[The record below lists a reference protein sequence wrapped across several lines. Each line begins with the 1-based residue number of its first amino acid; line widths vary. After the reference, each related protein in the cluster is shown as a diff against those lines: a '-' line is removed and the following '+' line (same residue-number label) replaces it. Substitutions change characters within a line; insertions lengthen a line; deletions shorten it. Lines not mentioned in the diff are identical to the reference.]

1 MKRFLKINDFYLILS
16 SLALTRISE
25 SLLGIA
31 VLWSLYVY
39 TDSVYLVGL
48 LTLFQVLP
56 IIIFSFYS
64 GALADSYNN
73 KSILIITNLSRFI
86 LLMVSGLLFYT
97 IQSDLLNII
106 LLYILVFI
114 LAILTSFYL
123 PSFQATIKK
132 TISNQKLINAN
143 SSVEFIKHICNIFGL
158 LLGGLLVDSLGL
170 INTLFLGG
178 VLFLGGAI
186 LMKIAY
192 IPIFS
197 QQIIDK
203 KIKGSISESF
213 SYLRR
218 SSNLL
223 QQSIYYLI
231 IINISVAPISLIFV
245 LMSDQLKL
253 GSIGLSVLMISF
265 SIGSIIGTIC
275 ASYILKIVE
284 ESKVN
289 YLLIVMYSVLVI
301 FTVLISNTLLVI
313 LLIFLTG
320 ITSSLSV
327 IFINTFI
334 QRETSNEFIGRVSS
348 FRSLALRIPPPIIVM
363 IFSYLVD
370 ILNIVYAAIII
381 NSITIILATFVFI
394 KRHKKMVENE

>member
-1 MKRFLKINDFYLILS
+1 M
-16 SLALTRISE
+16 
-25 SLLGIA
+25 
-31 VLWSLYVY
+31 
-39 TDSVYLVGL
+39 
-48 LTLFQVLP
+48 
-56 IIIFSFYS
+56 
-64 GALADSYNN
+64 
-73 KSILIITNLSRFI
+73 
-86 LLMVSGLLFYT
+86 
-97 IQSDLLNII
+97 LNII

-158 LLGGLLVDSLGL
+158 LLGGGLVDSLGL
-170 INTLFLGG
+170 INTLFLGA

-213 SYLRR
+213 SYLRS

-265 SIGSIIGTIC
+265 SIGSIIGTIS

-301 FTVLISNTLLVI
+301 FTVLISNTLLVV

-363 IFSYLVD
+363 MFSYLVD

>member
-1 MKRFLKINDFYLILS
+1 
-16 SLALTRISE
+16 
-25 SLLGIA
+25 
-31 VLWSLYVY
+31 
-39 TDSVYLVGL
+39 
-48 LTLFQVLP
+48 
-56 IIIFSFYS
+56 
-64 GALADSYNN
+64 
-73 KSILIITNLSRFI
+73 
-86 LLMVSGLLFYT
+86 
-97 IQSDLLNII
+97 
-106 LLYILVFI
+106 
-114 LAILTSFYL
+114 
-123 PSFQATIKK
+123 
-132 TISNQKLINAN
+132 
-143 SSVEFIKHICNIFGL
+143 
-158 LLGGLLVDSLGL
+158 
-170 INTLFLGG
+170 
-178 VLFLGGAI
+178 
-186 LMKIAY
+186 MKIAY

-213 SYLRR
+213 SYLRS

-265 SIGSIIGTIC
+265 SIGSIIGTIS

-301 FTVLISNTLLVI
+301 FTVLISNTLLVV

-363 IFSYLVD
+363 MFSYLVD

>member
-1 MKRFLKINDFYLILS
+1 M
-16 SLALTRISE
+16 
-25 SLLGIA
+25 
-31 VLWSLYVY
+31 
-39 TDSVYLVGL
+39 
-48 LTLFQVLP
+48 
-56 IIIFSFYS
+56 
-64 GALADSYNN
+64 
-73 KSILIITNLSRFI
+73 
-86 LLMVSGLLFYT
+86 
-97 IQSDLLNII
+97 LNII

-158 LLGGLLVDSLGL
+158 LLGGGLVDSLGL
-170 INTLFLGG
+170 INTLFLGA

-213 SYLRR
+213 SYLRS

-265 SIGSIIGTIC
+265 SIGSIIGTIS

-301 FTVLISNTLLVI
+301 FTVLISNTLLVV

-334 QRETSNEFIGRVSS
+334 QRV
-348 FRSLALRIPPPIIVM
+348 VCQQ
-363 IFSYLVD
+363 
-370 ILNIVYAAIII
+370 
-381 NSITIILATFVFI
+381 
-394 KRHKKMVENE
+394 

>member
-1 MKRFLKINDFYLILS
+1 MKKFLKINDFYLILS

-86 LLMVSGLLFYT
+86 LLMLSGLIFYI

-143 SSVEFIKHICNIFGL
+143 SSAEFIKHICNIFGL

-170 INTLFLGG
+170 INT
-178 VLFLGGAI
+178 LFLGGAI

-284 ESKVN
+284 ESKIN

-301 FTVLISNTLLVI
+301 LTVLISNTILVV

-370 ILNIVYAAIII
+370 ILNIAYAAIII
-381 NSITIILATFVFI
+381 NSITIILSTFVFI
-394 KRHKKMVENE
+394 KRQKKMVGNE

>member
-178 VLFLGGAI
+178 ILFLGGAI

-245 LMSDQLKL
+245 
-253 GSIGLSVLMISF
+253 
-265 SIGSIIGTIC
+265 
-275 ASYILKIVE
+275 
-284 ESKVN
+284 
-289 YLLIVMYSVLVI
+289 
-301 FTVLISNTLLVI
+301 
-313 LLIFLTG
+313 
-320 ITSSLSV
+320 
-327 IFINTFI
+327 
-334 QRETSNEFIGRVSS
+334 
-348 FRSLALRIPPPIIVM
+348 
-363 IFSYLVD
+363 
-370 ILNIVYAAIII
+370 
-381 NSITIILATFVFI
+381 
-394 KRHKKMVENE
+394 